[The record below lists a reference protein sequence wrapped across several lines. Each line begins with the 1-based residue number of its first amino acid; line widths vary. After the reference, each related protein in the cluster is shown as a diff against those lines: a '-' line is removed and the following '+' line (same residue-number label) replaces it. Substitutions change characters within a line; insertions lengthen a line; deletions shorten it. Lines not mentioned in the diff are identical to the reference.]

1 MATSERRDD
10 GLFGPGSATW
20 RVHSSPAVALVGGLR
35 SLITQSLHPLAM
47 AGVAQHSD
55 YRERPLKR
63 LQRTAEYVAVV
74 TFGDTEQAHAIAA
87 RVRRVH
93 KRVKGV
99 DPVTGK
105 HYSAEDPDT
114 ALYVHCTE
122 VHAFLAAHRVYAR
135 DRLTAAEEDLYFEEN
150 VRAAELMGIPAAMV
164 PDSVQAMHDY
174 FASVRPQLCVS
185 DSARDAIDFVV
196 NPPRTA
202 ELLPYL
208 VPLRVLS
215 RAAVAITPADLRR
228 MAGLGASAPGN
239 AASWLAVR
247 AAAAALQLPLARDL
261 PGLVIGKRT
270 TQVARDALAA

>member
-1 MATSERRDD
+1 MPARERRDD

-20 RVHSSPAVALVGGLR
+20 RVHSSPAVGLVGGLR
-35 SLITQSLHPLAM
+35 SLIVQSFHPLAM

-63 LQRTAEYVAVV
+63 LRRTAEYVAVV
-74 TFGDTEQAHAIAA
+74 TFGDTEQAQRIAA

-93 KRVKGV
+93 RKVKGI
-99 DPVTGK
+99 DPVTGRR
-105 HYSAEDPDT
+105 YSADDPET

-122 VHAFLAAHRVYAR
+122 VHSFLAAHRVYGR
-135 DRLTAAEEDLYFEEN
+135 DRLSAGEEDLYFEEN
-150 VRAAELMGIPAAMV
+150 VRAAELMGIPAAIV
-164 PDSVQAMHDY
+164 PHSAQAMTEY

-185 DSARDAIDFVV
+185 DSARDAIDFVLD
-196 NPPRTA
+196 PPRTA

-215 RAAVAITPADLRR
+215 RAAVAITPGELRR

-247 AAAAALQLPLARDL
+247 AAAAALELPLAREL